1 MRITAGSS
9 RFQIKHVRYGL
20 AGAFFLIALTALLPV
35 MAEADGS
42 GIFGWDLIEWFQDL
56 NDPQKLDLPESLRQM
71 TDYGTEKVVRF
82 FLGTWILTFMLPLI
96 EGALA
101 LLLPGEACLLSSGL
115 GLLVNLTLRL
125 IVTGEIRSMADL
137 QLPLMPVLLWAVLHG
152 AAAALIVWYLARK
165 RMENTK
171 REVYRMEDELLIDEP
186 VRKGRETA
194 VADRE
199 FYGAIIGLT
208 GMFKGRAYP
217 MMMGETVF
225 VGSSD
230 GDHVK
235 VRTADMEEASLCQ
248 ISYDEALGEYRVCP
262 TARRSVHLSSG
273 QPLGAHRLYCLPRG
287 TELTI
292 ADSGDRFRLA

>member
-35 MAEADGS
+35 MTEADGS

-137 QLPLMPVLLWAVLHG
+137 QLPLMPFRRTNGFPTAHPPRIRTIIMHG
-152 AAAALIVWYLARK
+152 PRW
-165 RMENTK
+165 
-171 REVYRMEDELLIDEP
+171 
-186 VRKGRETA
+186 
-194 VADRE
+194 
-199 FYGAIIGLT
+199 AIIWCT
-208 GMFKGRAYP
+208 
-217 MMMGETVF
+217 
-225 VGSSD
+225 
-230 GDHVK
+230 
-235 VRTADMEEASLCQ
+235 SLRILK
-248 ISYDEALGEYRVCP
+248 ISP
-262 TARRSVHLSSG
+262 H
-273 QPLGAHRLYCLPRG
+273 PLL
-287 TELTI
+287 
-292 ADSGDRFRLA
+292 